1 MDFYGLELNAG
12 GGRDLWLSLAMD
24 ASLDFPVSSTKMG
37 GLLSQEKDSLSNLTL
52 VAIEAALQAGT
63 LLREGFGTHFAVQSK
78 EGIHN
83 LVTEYDHKSEKLV
96 IDFLRSETPHA
107 HFLAEE
113 SGLSEGKEE
122 GLTWII
128 DPLDGTVNF
137 AHKIPMF
144 SVSLAAEKDGEV
156 VCGVVYHPLVHELF
170 VAEKGKGAFLN
181 GERLSVSKISQLPEA
196 ILSTGFPYNLVE
208 NPRQCIDH
216 FIDIL
221 RTGIPIRRL
230 GAATLDLAYTA
241 AGRVDGFFEVSLAP
255 WDCAAGKLLVEE
267 AGGKVSHWDDQ
278 PFDIRSYGPILAS
291 NGKIH
296 QKCSSILSG
305 KSKC

>member
-1 MDFYGLELNAG
+1 
-12 GGRDLWLSLAMD
+12 
-24 ASLDFPVSSTKMG
+24 MG
-37 GLLSQEKDSLSNLTL
+37 DLLSKEKDSLSHLTL
-52 VAIEAALQAGT
+52 TAIEAALQAGT
-63 LLREGFGTHFAVQSK
+63 LLREGFGTHFAIQSK

-83 LVTEYDHKSEKLV
+83 LVTEYDHRSEKLV

-113 SGLSEGKEE
+113 SGLNEEKEG

-144 SVSLAAEKDGEV
+144 SVSLAAEREGEV

-181 GERLSVSKISQLPEA
+181 GERLGVSKISTLPEA
-196 ILSTGFPYNLVE
+196 MLATGFPYNLAE
-208 NPRQCIDH
+208 NPLQCIDH
-216 FIDIL
+216 FVDIL
-221 RTGIPIRRL
+221 RVGIPIRRL

-267 AGGKVSHWDDQ
+267 AGGKVTSWDGK
-278 PFDIRSYGPILAS
+278 PFDLRSYGPILAS
-291 NGKIH
+291 NGRIH
-296 QKCSSILSG
+296 EKCSSILSAR
-305 KSKC
+305 C

>member
-1 MDFYGLELNAG
+1 MD
-12 GGRDLWLSLAMD
+12 
-24 ASLDFPVSSTKMG
+24 
-37 GLLSQEKDSLSNLTL
+37 GLLSQKESLSHLTL
-52 VAIEAALQAGT
+52 LAIEAALQAGA

-83 LVTEYDHKSEKLV
+83 LVTEYDHRSEKLI
-96 IDFLRSETPHA
+96 IDFLKNETPGA

-113 SGLSEGKEE
+113 SGKSSGEGEI
-122 GLTWII
+122 TWII

-144 SVSLAAEKDGEV
+144 AVSIAAEKKGEI

-170 VAEKGKGAFLN
+170 VAEKGSGSFLN
-181 GERLSVSKISQLPEA
+181 GEKLQVSKVSTLPEA

-208 NPRQCIDH
+208 NPLQCIDH
-216 FIDIL
+216 FVDIL
-221 RTGIPIRRL
+221 RMGIPIRRL
-230 GAATLDLAYTA
+230 GAAALDLAYTA

-267 AGGKVSHWDDQ
+267 AGGKVSSWEGS
-278 PFDIRSYGPILAS
+278 PFDLRAYGPILAS
-291 NGKIH
+291 NGRLH
-296 QKCSSILSG
+296 SACSAILSRKAG
-305 KSKC
+305 

>member
-1 MDFYGLELNAG
+1 MAFVDDE
-12 GGRDLWLSLAMD
+12 
-24 ASLDFPVSSTKMG
+24 ASLLQVEH
-37 GLLSQEKDSLSNLTL
+37 LLDQEEESLSHITL
-52 VAIEAALQAGT
+52 AAIEAALQAGS
-63 LLREGFGTHFAVQSK
+63 LLKQGFGTHFAVRSK

-83 LVTEYDHKSEKLV
+83 LVTEYDHRSEKLI
-96 IDFLRSETPHA
+96 IDFLKKETPQA

-113 SGLSEGKEE
+113 SGLSRGTEE

-144 SVSLAAEKDGEV
+144 AVSIAAEKNGEV
-156 VCGVVYHPLVHELF
+156 ISGVVYHPLVHELF

-181 GERLSVSKISQLPEA
+181 GQKLSVSSVSTLPES

-208 NPRQCIDH
+208 NPMQCIDH

-221 RTGIPIRRL
+221 RLGIPIRRL

-241 AGRVDGFFEVSLAP
+241 AGRVEGFFEVSLAP

-267 AGGKVSHWDDQ
+267 AGGRVSSWDDL
-278 PFDIRSYGPILAS
+278 PFDIRSYRPVLAS
-291 NGKIH
+291 NGRIH
-296 QKCSSILSG
+296 GACSSILSAQRPDI
-305 KSKC
+305 